1 MRPKWACSARASAV
15 AWRTNRGS
23 AWSCGAVVVHDDVH
37 VEIDRHVALD
47 LIEKLAE
54 LRCAVATHALAHDG
68 SGLDVESGKER
79 GRSVPRVVVCPA
91 LSLSGAHRQ
100 QRLCAVE
107 RLNLALLIDAEH
119 DGPFG
124 RRQIEPNDVAHF
136 LDEQRIGRE
145 LECLDPVPLQPEGTP
160 D

>member
-1 MRPKWACSARASAV
+1 MY
-15 AWRTNRGS
+15 
-23 AWSCGAVVVHDDVH
+23 

-47 LIEKLAE
+47 LIEKPAE
-54 LRCAVATHALAHDG
+54 LRCAVAAHAFTHDG

-91 LSLSGAHRQ
+91 LSLSGAHWQ

-107 RLNLALLIDAEH
+107 RLHLALLIDAQH

-124 RRQIEPNDVAHF
+124 WRQIEPNDVAHL
-136 LDEQRIGRE
+136 LDEQRIG
-145 LECLDPVPLQPEGTP
+145 
-160 D
+160 